1 MSCYCYLWA
10 KYDVS
15 ETTMDYNKDLTQ
27 YTPSYREF
35 DIARPKFGV
44 IVENRDGCVW
54 IMTNLIRRYSGTL
67 SHDDETY
74 QFQRGCAE
82 KQPRWLCSKVV
93 VVSCTIVEGV
103 QTENTDEVD
112 RNFYYPWYVL
122 QKGTCSLRWARNQ
135 KLEPHRNQ
143 KSSC

>member
-1 MSCYCYLWA
+1 
-10 KYDVS
+10 
-15 ETTMDYNKDLTQ
+15 
-27 YTPSYREF
+27 
-35 DIARPKFGV
+35 
-44 IVENRDGCVW
+44 
-54 IMTNLIRRYSGTL
+54 MTNLIRRYSGTL

-112 RNFYYPWYVL
+112 RSHGSWKWIGIFITHDMYYKKVRVHCGGQEIKNLSHTETRKVVVREIVGETNKDFFFSKIKYEFSAPRTPIVL
-122 QKGTCSLRWARNQ
+122 DRFS
-135 KLEPHRNQ
+135 PI
-143 KSSC
+143 